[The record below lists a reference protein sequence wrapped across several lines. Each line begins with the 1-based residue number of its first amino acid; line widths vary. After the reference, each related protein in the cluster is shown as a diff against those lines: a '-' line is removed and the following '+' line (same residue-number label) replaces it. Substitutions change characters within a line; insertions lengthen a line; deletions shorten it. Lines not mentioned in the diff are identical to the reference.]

1 MVWGG
6 EKCIQRLMLHH
17 HLFQVYTQKFMALS
31 LTLEI
36 RDPSPAGQ
44 PSDIFFHLVPS
55 VPIYVGHTPMATRL
69 SFFSAEK
76 YESMGGQGLSA
87 RKYLGS

>member
-1 MVWGG
+1 MYPVSDV
-6 EKCIQRLMLHH
+6 IPSSLSSLH
-17 HLFQVYTQKFMALS
+17 S
-31 LTLEI
+31 EI
-36 RDPSPAGQ
+36 YGPIADSQDPSPAGQ

-55 VPIYVGHTPMATRL
+55 VPIYVVPTPMATRL